1 MKTLQRTALIS
12 MTCMALL
19 APWNANAQGAY
30 PNKPIRVIVPFAPGS
45 TLGLMPTVTE
55 TLDPEVLV
63 LMSLGV
69 MVSIFISDSVR
80 MSLKLSVSKP
90 KTKYVRIKNLKTGG
104 ERAGES
110 DVTPEFLEK
119 RTYLGSN
126 AH

>member
-1 MKTLQRTALIS
+1 
-12 MTCMALL
+12 
-19 APWNANAQGAY
+19 
-30 PNKPIRVIVPFAPGS
+30 
-45 TLGLMPTVTE
+45 MPTVTE

-90 KTKYVRIKNLKTGG
+90 KTKYVRIKNLKTGDERVG
-104 ERAGES
+104 EI

-119 RTYLGSN
+119 RTHLSSN
-126 AH
+126 THKENCFHWYSEEIY

>member
-1 MKTLQRTALIS
+1 
-12 MTCMALL
+12 
-19 APWNANAQGAY
+19 
-30 PNKPIRVIVPFAPGS
+30 
-45 TLGLMPTVTE
+45 MPTVTE

-69 MVSIFISDSVR
+69 MVSIFISDSLG

-90 KTKYVRIKNLKTGG
+90 KTKYVRIKKFKTGG
-104 ERAGES
+104 ERAGQS
-110 DVTPEFLEK
+110 GVTPEFLEK

>member
-1 MKTLQRTALIS
+1 
-12 MTCMALL
+12 
-19 APWNANAQGAY
+19 
-30 PNKPIRVIVPFAPGS
+30 
-45 TLGLMPTVTE
+45 MPTVTE
-55 TLDPEVLV
+55 TLDPEELV

-119 RTYLGSN
+119 RTHLSSN
-126 AH
+126 THKGKLFPLVFRRNLLTRSSHATTDFSRQKRH

>member
-1 MKTLQRTALIS
+1 
-12 MTCMALL
+12 
-19 APWNANAQGAY
+19 
-30 PNKPIRVIVPFAPGS
+30 
-45 TLGLMPTVTE
+45 MPTVTE

-69 MVSIFISDSVR
+69 MVSIFISDSLG

-104 ERAGES
+104 ERAGQS

-126 AH
+126 AHYGKLFPLVFR